1 MKSAETKS
9 LTFYQISEGKK
20 VILARQ
26 ENEHYRKGLKLGCAL
41 RFEQDM
47 RRRKS
52 VPVDELSTNL
62 FRQKGSTFLIYQESI
77 LTNVTLFTDDSLK
90 YRIFLLQILFLFKI

>member
-1 MKSAETKS
+1 MKSAEKKL
-9 LTFYQISEGKK
+9 LTLYQVSEGEK

-26 ENEHYRKGLKLGCAL
+26 ENEHYRKGLKLGCVL

-52 VPVDELSTNL
+52 VPVHELSTNL
-62 FRQKGSTFLIYQESI
+62 FGQKGSTSFLI
-77 LTNVTLFTDDSLK
+77 
-90 YRIFLLQILFLFKI
+90 